1 MKIQSLNIK
10 VCDDTENKRLIES
23 FKAYLYQKVRI
34 MKTEM
39 QKLKIREKIGY
50 GLGDTASN
58 LFFQTTIYFLMYFY
72 TDVFGITAKTA
83 GTMFLVTRIWD
94 AINDPMM
101 GAIADRTKTRWGKFR
116 PYLLWFAIPFG
127 VIGVAMFTTPEM
139 SDPAKVVYAYV
150 TYTLMMMVYTAINV
164 PYCALMG
171 VISPDPQERTIVSS
185 FRFVLVFIA
194 AFIVQYALTGMVIK
208 FGGDKNSPL
217 GWQAAMG
224 ILFGAATILF
234 LITFLTTK
242 ERVQP
247 IKEEKNPFKQ
257 DLADLLGNGPWLF
270 IGIATIFQLAFVVM
284 RGGII
289 VYYFDHFI
297 KDQPVVLFGTTQLT
311 IFGRLFDLSSV
322 SSTGLGAAFMLS
334 GTILTIIGAIMTKW
348 ICKLLDKPKAYA
360 LLFILAGVS
369 TGLVYYVKPENL
381 YLLFG
386 LQFVTSF
393 CMGPVSVLQW
403 AIYTDTADYSEWKT
417 GRRATALIM
426 AASLFVLKL
435 GVAFGG
441 AALGWILS
449 GYGYVTNAELDA
461 VAIRGICLSMS
472 VYAAIPAVIAGGL
485 MLFYPLGHKNLLVI
499 EADLAGRRKQAQHKP
514 GDVPE
519 SAE

>member
-1 MKIQSLNIK
+1 MQNGMK
-10 VCDDTENKRLIES
+10 
-23 FKAYLYQKVRI
+23 
-34 MKTEM
+34 
-39 QKLKIREKIGY
+39 KLSVGEKIGY

-72 TDVFGITAKTA
+72 TDVFGIGAKTA
-83 GTMFLVTRIWD
+83 GTMFLITRIWD
-94 AINDPMM
+94 AVNDPMM

-116 PYLLWFAIPFG
+116 PFLLWFAIPFG
-127 VIGVAMFTTPEM
+127 VIGIAMFTTPEM
-139 SDPAKVVYAYV
+139 SDPNKVIYAYV

-171 VISPDPQERTIVSS
+171 VISPDPQERTVVSS

-208 FGGDKNSPL
+208 FGGVKSSPH
-217 GWQAAMG
+217 GWQMAMG

-247 IKEEKNPFKQ
+247 MKGERNTFKQ
-257 DLADLLGNGPWLF
+257 DLEDLLKNGPWLL
-270 IGIATIFQLAFVVM
+270 IGLATIFQLAFVVM
-284 RGGII
+284 RGGVI
-289 VYYFDHFI
+289 VYYFDYFI
-297 KDQPVVLFGTTQLT
+297 KDQPVELFGTTQLA
-311 IFGRLFDLSSV
+311 IFGRVFDLTNV

-334 GTILTIIGAIMTKW
+334 GTILTIIGAITTKW
-348 ICKLLDKPKAYA
+348 FCRFLDKSKVYA
-360 LLFILAGVS
+360 LLFILVGV
-369 TGLVYYVKPENL
+369 TTALFYYVRPENL
-381 YLLFG
+381 RLLFG
-386 LQFVTSF
+386 LQLITSF

-403 AIYTDTADYSEWKT
+403 AVYTDTADYSEWKT

-449 GYGYVTNAELDA
+449 GYGYVAGTELDA
-461 VAIRGICLSMS
+461 FAIKGICLSMS
-472 VYAAIPAVIAGGL
+472 WYAAIPALIAGGL
-485 MLFYPLGHKNLLVI
+485 MLFYPLSNRKMLEI
-499 EADLAGRRKQAQHKP
+499 EADLSKRRQRHDTETEKM
-514 GDVPE
+514 GG
-519 SAE
+519 

>member
-1 MKIQSLNIK
+1 MN
-10 VCDDTENKRLIES
+10 NES
-23 FKAYLYQKVRI
+23 
-34 MKTEM
+34 
-39 QKLKIREKIGY
+39 QKLSIREKVGY

-116 PYLLWFAIPFG
+116 PFLLWFAIPFG
-127 VIGVAMFTTPEM
+127 VIGVAMFTTPQM
-139 SDPAKVVYAYV
+139 SDPGKIIYAYI

-208 FGGDKNSPL
+208 FGGEKSSPQ
-217 GWQAAMG
+217 GWQTAMI
-224 ILFGAATILF
+224 ILFSVAVVLF
-234 LITFLTTK
+234 LITFFTTK

-247 IKEEKNPFKQ
+247 IKEARNPFKQ
-257 DLADLLGNGPWLF
+257 DLADLLRNGPWLL
-270 IGIATIFQLAFVVM
+270 IGIATIFQLAYVVV
-284 RGGII
+284 RGGVI
-289 VYYFDHFI
+289 VYYFDYFI
-297 KDQPVVLFGTTQLT
+297 KDQPFELFGTTQLA
-311 IFGRLFDLSSV
+311 IFGKVLDLSNV
-322 SSTGLGAAFMLS
+322 SSTGLGVAFMLS
-334 GTILTIIGAIMTKW
+334 GTILTIIGAITTKW
-348 ICKLLDKPKAYA
+348 FCKFLDKPKVYA

-369 TGLVYYVKPENL
+369 TGLVYYIRPENL
-381 YLLFG
+381 HILFG
-386 LQFVTSF
+386 LQLITAF

-403 AIYTDTADYSEWKT
+403 AIYTDTADYSEYKT

-426 AASLFVLKL
+426 AASLFALKL

-449 GYGYVTNAELDA
+449 GYGYAAGKELDA
-461 VAIRGICLSMS
+461 FAIKGICLAMS
-472 VYAAIPAVIAGGL
+472 WYAAIPALIGGAL
-485 MLFYPLGHKNLLVI
+485 MLFYPLSNKRMKMI
-499 EADLAGRRKQAQHKP
+499 EADLVERRKQY
-514 GDVPE
+514 GIE
-519 SAE
+519 TNEME